1 MTPSFIQINDNI
13 SIAYQWVMPREKKSD
28 FTLVFLHEALGS
40 IGQWRRFPQLL
51 CDALGARGL
60 MYERQG
66 YGASSPLT
74 SQRDSSYLE
83 KYALEEMPQV
93 MAQLLPNEKILLV
106 GHSDGGSI
114 ALMYGAKYP
123 QNVIGM
129 VTMAAHVIVED
140 VTVQGIYPA
149 IQAYNEG
156 KLDGL
161 KKYHGDKTETLFHA
175 WSQTWISEEYQS
187 WNICDKIAQD
197 TPSLIIQGENDEYG
211 TEKQVDLILEKVP
224 NGQKAMLAGIHHQPH
239 LEDGEQIVALITKWY
254 NADRNVNNR

>member
-13 SIAYQWVMPREKKSD
+13 SIAYQWVIPREKKSD

-106 GHSDGGSI
+106 GHSDG
-114 ALMYGAKYP
+114 
-123 QNVIGM
+123 
-129 VTMAAHVIVED
+129 
-140 VTVQGIYPA
+140 
-149 IQAYNEG
+149 
-156 KLDGL
+156 
-161 KKYHGDKTETLFHA
+161 
-175 WSQTWISEEYQS
+175 
-187 WNICDKIAQD
+187 
-197 TPSLIIQGENDEYG
+197 
-211 TEKQVDLILEKVP
+211 
-224 NGQKAMLAGIHHQPH
+224 
-239 LEDGEQIVALITKWY
+239 
-254 NADRNVNNR
+254 